1 MNNPTSTVHY
11 LVPRVELA
19 SEEDLK
25 KLSLR
30 GITKDKLPL
39 INRQDPGLKGVEFAV
54 GQVAKFYRKS
64 QVTGSEEEFFRLV
77 VE

>member
-1 MNNPTSTVHY
+1 MNNPPSTVHY
-11 LVPRVELA
+11 LIPRVELA

-25 KLSLR
+25 KLSEKD
-30 GITKDKLPL
+30 ITKSKLPL
-39 INRQDPGLKGVEFAV
+39 IKKQDPGLKGVEFSV

-64 QVTGSEEEFFRLV
+64 QVTNKEEEFFRLV